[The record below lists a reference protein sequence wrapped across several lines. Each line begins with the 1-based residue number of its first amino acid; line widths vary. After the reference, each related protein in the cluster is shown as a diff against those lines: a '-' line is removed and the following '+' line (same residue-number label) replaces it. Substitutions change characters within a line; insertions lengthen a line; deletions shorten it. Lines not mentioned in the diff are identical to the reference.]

1 MKTYKITRVYE
12 TYVEVEDDEEIGD
25 EIYAMELEQCNVVE
39 ERIELVYARKCD
51 ITGEGMNEG
60 WVVNDGEMH
69 FKYEADALQWCI
81 ENGYRDIDDAY
92 SNDVIYWT
100 EWEEDNDD

>member
-1 MKTYKITRVYE
+1 MKTYKVTRVYE
-12 TYVEVEDDEEIGD
+12 TYIEVEDREEIAD

-60 WVVNDGEMH
+60 WYSEGCGMH

-81 ENGYRDIDDAY
+81 DNGYRDIDDAY
-92 SNDVIYWT
+92 ADDVIYWT
-100 EWEEDNDD
+100 EWEDDDN